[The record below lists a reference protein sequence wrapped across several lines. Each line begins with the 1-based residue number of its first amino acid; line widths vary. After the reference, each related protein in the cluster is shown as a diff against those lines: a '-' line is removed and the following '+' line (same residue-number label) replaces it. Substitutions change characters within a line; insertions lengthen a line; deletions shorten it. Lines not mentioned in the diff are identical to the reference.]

1 MHLPEDCWSEFKIK
15 VNAIMHFLSEN
26 YTTFNNSII
35 KGYVYITKY
44 GIFFFTEVA
53 GFYKFAFF
61 DSVKALLKSA
71 QEYCCYM

>member
-1 MHLPEDCWSEFKIK
+1 MDLHEDCWSEFKIK

-44 GIFFFTEVA
+44 GIFFRL
-53 GFYKFAFF
+53 KWL
-61 DSVKALLKSA
+61 DSINLLFLILSKPF
-71 QEYCCYM
+71 